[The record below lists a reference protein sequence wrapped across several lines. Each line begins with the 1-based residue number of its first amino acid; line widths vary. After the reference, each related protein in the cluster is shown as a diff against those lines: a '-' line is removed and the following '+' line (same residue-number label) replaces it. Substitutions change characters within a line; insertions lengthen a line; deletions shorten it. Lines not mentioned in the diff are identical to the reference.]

1 MRNHVMSDGK
11 RSSHPPHLAAG
22 NCANLRPIADI
33 ISNHFFIPVIQG
45 VLKYA
50 WYSSQVII

>member
-1 MRNHVMSDGK
+1 MRNRVMSDGK